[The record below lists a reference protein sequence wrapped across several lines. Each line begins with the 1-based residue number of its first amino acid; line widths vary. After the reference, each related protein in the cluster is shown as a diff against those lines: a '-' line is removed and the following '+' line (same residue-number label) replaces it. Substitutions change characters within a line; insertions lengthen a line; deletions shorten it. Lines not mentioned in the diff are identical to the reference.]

1 VALIGWIDPDLDASL
16 IENLWA
22 DVPLDTDTRDTL
34 LLAAFNDC
42 ATFAGTKVL
51 PAEPADA
58 EKAASYRTAQIMQ
71 ARARQRSFVAGS
83 GDQLGTDFPVT
94 VFPMDWSVKSLLR
107 PRPGIPG
114 MF

>member
-1 VALIGWIDPDLDASL
+1 MALIGWVDDVTDVAL
-16 IENLWA
+16 IEDLWP
-22 DVPLDTDTRDTL
+22 DVPLATDTRDTL

-42 ATFAGTKVL
+42 AEFASTTVL
-51 PAEPADA
+51 PTEA

>member
-1 VALIGWIDPDLDASL
+1 MALIGWVDDVTDEAL

-22 DVPLDTDTRDTL
+22 DVPLDIGTRDTL

-42 ATFAGTKVL
+42 HEFAGTKVL
-51 PAEPADA
+51 PTEL

>member
-1 VALIGWIDPDLDASL
+1 MALIGWVDDVTDADL
-16 IENLWA
+16 IENLWP
-22 DVPLDTDTRDTL
+22 DLPLDTDTRDTL
-34 LLAAFNDC
+34 LLAAFSDC
-42 ATFAGTKVL
+42 HEFAGTKVL
-51 PAEPADA
+51 PTEL

-71 ARARQRSFVAGS
+71 ARARQRSFVAG
-83 GDQLGTDFPVT
+83 GENQIGTDFPVT